1 MNFESKN
8 KSGFTLI
15 EMLVAMAIFIIVIGV
30 YMSIFVSTTKMHAK
44 IIAIQKVQNEI
55 RYVTEILSSNIRMGT
70 INYDYYDEETTSN
83 PKTVLA
89 LIDNAGDTIFYRVSG
104 GIFQTASDFNGS
116 WTNISYGNV
125 YFNRM
130 DFYITDESQH
140 PGVMFF
146 IDANYTNNQASLEKD
161 IRFVLQNFVSSR
173 QYK

>member
-55 RYVTEILSSNIRMGT
+55 RYVTETLSSNIRMGT
-70 INYDYYDEETTSN
+70 INYNYYDEERTSN
-83 PKTVLA
+83 PKTTLA
-89 LIDNAGDTIFYRVSG
+89 LIDNAGSTIFYKAEG
-104 GIFQTASDFNGS
+104 GTFKTSNDAFS
-116 WTNISYGNV
+116 WTNISYGNI

-130 DFYITDESQH
+130 DFYITDDSQH

-146 IDANYTNNQASLEKD
+146 IDAKYTNNQASLEKD